1 MFKITVDENIAN
13 AQEVFSGF
21 GEVELLPGRK
31 ITNKI
36 LKDSDVLIVR
46 SITKVDEKLLDGTNV
61 RFVGTATIGSDH
73 IDAEY
78 LRNNNIAFADAKG
91 CNAEAVKEY
100 IFNAITEVLVQKKL
114 RYKDLTLGIIG
125 AGNIGSRVA
134 KCADVLGMKTIL
146 NDPPLRRKT
155 GNEIYKD
162 LSEVLQADIITLHVP
177 LNKEGMDKTF
187 HLFDYERLNSLKDNS
202 ILINSSRGS
211 VIDNEAFEKIIEK
224 KNLTV
229 ILDVWENEPE
239 INSSLLHKV
248 FIGTPHVAGYSY
260 EGKING
266 TMMIYSALCK
276 FLNKE
281 ASYSIEP
288 PKVDNPV
295 ITVKKNEL
303 TEISLQKIFS
313 KIYDIRRDDKDLR
326 KIISEKRGEVGKY
339 FDLLRKDYPLRR
351 EFSNYTIV
359 VPKEEMELRNI
370 LSAFRFK

>member
-1 MFKITVDENIAN
+1 MLKITVDENIAN
-13 AQEVFSGF
+13 AQEAFSGF

-36 LKDSDVLIVR
+36 LKYSDVLIVR

-61 RFVGTATIGSDH
+61 RFAGTATIGSDH

-162 LSEVLQADIITLHVP
+162 LREVLQADIITLHVP

-211 VIDNEAFEKIIEK
+211 VIDNEALEKITDK

-266 TMMIYSALCK
+266 TMMIYSALCR

-288 PKVDNPV
+288 PKVDNPA
-295 ITVKKNEL
+295 IEVKKNEL
-303 TEISLQKIFS
+303 IEISLQKIFS